1 MLTVTAEAHNSLL
14 HLYLPADVAG
24 VAAAAAARMLVRVC
38 VCVCHCAARFPCTFY
53 RQPSGGSHTTHGQP
67 GAELWLDNKEKAARG
82 ILGSVVPSSSTT
94 E

>member
-38 VCVCHCAARFPCTFY
+38 VCVSLCGTFSLHFLQTAV
-53 RQPSGGSHTTHGQP
+53 RWQSHNTWSTRSRAVVGQ
-67 GAELWLDNKEKAARG
+67 
-82 ILGSVVPSSSTT
+82 
-94 E
+94 